1 MSFILDALKK
11 SETDRQRQNGPALFE
26 VKVPPPRSGLP
37 VWALAIVILLG
48 VNMVVVAW
56 MLLRH
61 PAQAP
66 AAATAASGQANVP
79 YGQPAP
85 YGQPGNPMATA
96 SSYTQPGQQQP
107 QGMPL
112 PGSVPMGGPGQM
124 QQGQM
129 QQGQMQQGQAMGQ
142 MPGNGQQPGMY
153 PGTPSQAPSAQNG
166 MNQAG
171 APQQFNREGGAG
183 MDSMNNANA
192 ASVDNPDD
200 YAPAADPGS
209 NTGFAGHVK
218 RGTEV
223 GLPFYPDPDTAQA
236 SGLPQLRLDFHVF
249 ATKQQDRFV
258 MINMHRLHEGDTTPE
273 GIHLESITPD
283 GVILSRNGS
292 KYYLPKP

>member
-37 VWALAIVILLG
+37 MWALAIVILLG
-48 VNMVVVAW
+48 INMVVVAW

-66 AAATAASGQANVP
+66 ATTGQTNVP
-79 YGQPAP
+79 AYGQQQAGP

-96 SSYTQPGQQQP
+96 SSYAQAGQQP

-129 QQGQMQQGQAMGQ
+129 QQGQTMGQ
-142 MPGNGQQPGMY
+142 MPANGQPGMMQPGMTQPGMY
-153 PGTPSQAPSAQNG
+153 PGATSQGQMGQNG
-166 MNQAG
+166 MNQG
-171 APQQFNREGGAG
+171 QPFNRDGGAA
-183 MDSMNNANA
+183 MDSTNNAGDNE
-192 ASVDNPDD
+192 SNPDD
-200 YAPAADPGS
+200 YAPATEQGS
-209 NTGFAGHVK
+209 AFSGRVK

-223 GLPFYPDPDTAQA
+223 GVPLYPDADTAQA
-236 SGLPQLRLDFHVF
+236 SGMPQLRLDFHVF

-258 MINMHRLHEGDTTPE
+258 MINMHRLREGDTTPE
-273 GIHLESITPD
+273 GVHLESITPD
-283 GVILSRNGS
+283 GVIVSRNGS